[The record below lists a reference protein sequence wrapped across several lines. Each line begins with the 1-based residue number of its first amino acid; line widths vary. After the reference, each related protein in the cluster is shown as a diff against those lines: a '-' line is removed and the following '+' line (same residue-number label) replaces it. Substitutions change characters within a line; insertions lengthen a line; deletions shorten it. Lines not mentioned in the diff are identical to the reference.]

1 MTDTEMK
8 PKAMFTIKRRTKPM
22 QAVIVA
28 YNEVTG
34 RKGKVLASVSI
45 SEVFTNADLVAAAKQ
60 LLPQVTSY
68 EVILPIGVEI

>member
-1 MTDTEMK
+1 MSDAETK
-8 PKAMFTIKRRTKPM
+8 PKAMFTVKRRSKPM

-45 SEVFTNADLVAAAKQ
+45 SEVFTNDDLVAAAKQ

-68 EVILPIGVEI
+68 DVILPIGVEV